1 MISVRS
7 EVQVLP
13 GPPGSEVGIQR
24 TEYGSFPISV
34 LCIPSSDGAIAQLGE
49 RVLCKHE
56 VVGSIPSGSTNRS
69 AEDGERRTD
78 RRSRRRVSGSTASPI
93 HRVSPCASR
102 GAFTEN
108 DVSGAVYPSSVFRSL
123 LSVIVKRKHIRSVP
137 EYGRRS
143 TGDGCLSVFRSP
155 SSVLRSEPL
164 SRGPR
169 LTARL
174 PDVFEAKL
182 VFSTEGRCRALF
194 GFYRGAHSNAIARS
208 MLGARSLVMRTIKCH
223 KGIWW
228 MPWR

>member
-1 MISVRS
+1 M
-7 EVQVLP
+7 
-13 GPPGSEVGIQR
+13 
-24 TEYGSFPISV
+24 
-34 LCIPSSDGAIAQLGE
+34 
-49 RVLCKHE
+49 LCKHE

-182 VFSTEGRCRALF
+182 VFSTEGALPSALSV
-194 GFYRGAHSNAIARS
+194 YRGGFRRQRS
-208 MLGARSLVMRTIKCH
+208 EDKERMKLIVCSQFSVVCPPIRSLVMRTIKCH

>member
-1 MISVRS
+1 M
-7 EVQVLP
+7 
-13 GPPGSEVGIQR
+13 
-24 TEYGSFPISV
+24 
-34 LCIPSSDGAIAQLGE
+34 
-49 RVLCKHE
+49 LCKHE
-56 VVGSIPSGSTNRS
+56 VVGSIPSGSTNRRTEHGDRS
-69 AEDGERRTD
+69 TD

-102 GAFTEN
+102 GAFAEN

-123 LSVIVKRKHIRSVP
+123 ISVIVKRKHIRSVP

-194 GFYRGAHSNAIARS
+194 GFYRGAHSECDREIDARS
-208 MLGARSLVMRTIKCH
+208 TLFGYENNQVS
-223 KGIWW
+223 
-228 MPWR
+228 

>member
-1 MISVRS
+1 M
-7 EVQVLP
+7 
-13 GPPGSEVGIQR
+13 
-24 TEYGSFPISV
+24 
-34 LCIPSSDGAIAQLGE
+34 
-49 RVLCKHE
+49 LCKHE

-78 RRSRRRVSGSTASPI
+78 RRSRRRVSGSRASPI

-143 TGDGCLSVFRSP
+143 TGDGCSSVFRSP

>member
-1 MISVRS
+1 LISVRS

-93 HRVSPCASR
+93 HRVSPCAPR
-102 GAFTEN
+102 GAITEN

-123 LSVIVKRKHIRSVP
+123 LSVIVKRKHIRSGP
-137 EYGRRS
+137 ENGSR
-143 TGDGCLSVFRSP
+143 TTEDGSNASIFRSL
-155 SSVLRSEPL
+155 SSVLCPPST

-182 VFSTEGRCRALF
+182 VFSDQTTEDGHSFSAL
-194 GFYRGAHSNAIARS
+194 
-208 MLGARSLVMRTIKCH
+208 
-223 KGIWW
+223 
-228 MPWR
+228 